1 VRNGANVIQ
10 ALITKETM
18 AITKHFYPNK
28 NDGCQHFF
36 YQIMWV
42 YFDEDEG
49 EFHTGVHPQ
58 GIQWNSNGQKI
69 VHVGQDALN
78 YESDKKCQM

>member
-1 VRNGANVIQ
+1 
-10 ALITKETM
+10 
-18 AITKHFYPNK
+18 
-28 NDGCQHFF
+28 
-36 YQIMWV
+36 MWV

-78 YESDKKCQM
+78 YELDKKCQM